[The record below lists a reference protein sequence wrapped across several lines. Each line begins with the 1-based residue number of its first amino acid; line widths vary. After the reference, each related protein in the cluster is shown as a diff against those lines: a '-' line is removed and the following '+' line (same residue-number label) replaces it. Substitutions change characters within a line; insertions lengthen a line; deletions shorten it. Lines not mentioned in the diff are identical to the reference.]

1 MPKVI
6 IHDAVD
12 PAARA
17 LLETRDGMDI
27 VTIERDERERLRREL
42 ADADSIIL
50 RYLPLDADDLRAAP
64 NLKVVARHGVGYDNI
79 DMVAAVECGIP
90 VATIGDANS
99 VTVAELAIYL
109 MLAAA
114 KQGLVFDAAV
124 RGGDWWQVREAADTI
139 ELYEKTV
146 LVVGM
151 GRIGSLV
158 APRCQAFGMDVRVCD
173 PYIPQSDISDAG
185 FTPAADFA
193 AALPQADIVTLHT
206 PLNDETRHMIDAPT
220 LARMKNGAL
229 LVNTS
234 RGPAV
239 DGDAL
244 SAAVASGHIYA
255 AGVDVFEEEPPAL
268 DSPLLG
274 HANMVFT
281 PHVGGLTRECFYRSA
296 IVCAQISL
304 DAIDG
309 KLDPA
314 YVVNPEVL

>member
-17 LLETRDGMDI
+17 LLGARENMEI
-27 VTIERDERERLRREL
+27 VTIERDERERLRHEL

-79 DMVAAVECGIP
+79 DMVAAGACGIP

-99 VTVAELAIYL
+99 VTVAELALYL

-114 KQGLVFDAAV
+114 KQGLVYDAAL
-124 RGGDWWQVREAADTI
+124 RSGDWWQIRESVHSI

-146 LVVGM
+146 LVVGF
-151 GRIGSLV
+151 GRIGSRV
-158 APRCQAFGMDVRVCD
+158 APRCKAFGMEVMVCD
-173 PYIPQSDISDAG
+173 PYIPQTAISEAG
-185 FTPAADFA
+185 YTPAPDLA
-193 AALPQADIVTLHT
+193 AVLSQADIVTLHT
-206 PLNDETRHMIDAPT
+206 PLNDETRHMIDAPA
-220 LARMKNGAL
+220 LASMKKGAL

-234 RGPAV
+234 RGSVV

-244 SAAVASGHIYA
+244 SAAIVSAHILA
-255 AGVDVFEEEPPAL
+255 AGLDVFEEEPPEPGSAL
-268 DSPLLG
+268 LS
-274 HANMVFT
+274 HKKMVFT

-296 IVCAQISL
+296 IVCAQNSL

-314 YVVNPEVL
+314 YVINPDVL

>member
-17 LLETRDGMDI
+17 LLEARENMEI
-27 VTIERDERERLRREL
+27 VTVERDERERLRREL

-79 DMVAAVECGIP
+79 DMVAASACGIP

-99 VTVAELAIYL
+99 VTVAELALYL

-114 KQGLVFDAAV
+114 KQGLVYDAAL
-124 RGGDWWQVREAADTI
+124 RSGDWWQIRESAHTI

-146 LVVGM
+146 LVVGF
-151 GRIGSLV
+151 GRIGSRV
-158 APRCQAFGMDVRVCD
+158 APRCKAFGMEVMVCD
-173 PYIPQSDISDAG
+173 PYIPQTAISAAG
-185 FTPAADFA
+185 FTPAPDFA
-193 AALPQADIVTLHT
+193 AALSDADIVTLHT
-206 PLNDETRHMIDAPT
+206 PLNDETRHMIDAPA
-220 LARMKNGAL
+220 LASMKNGAL

-234 RGPAV
+234 RGQVV

-244 SAAVASGHIYA
+244 SAAITSGHIYA
-255 AGVDVFEEEPPAL
+255 AGLDVFEEEPPEPGSAL
-268 DSPLLG
+268 LS
-274 HANMVFT
+274 HTNMVFT
-281 PHVGGLTRECFYRSA
+281 PHIGGLTRECFHRSA
-296 IVCAQISL
+296 IVCAQNSL
-304 DAIDG
+304 DAMDG

>member
-17 LLETRDGMDI
+17 LLETRDSMEI
-27 VTIERDERERLRREL
+27 VTIERDERQRLRREL
-42 ADADSIIL
+42 VDADSIIL
-50 RYLPLDADDLRAAP
+50 RYLPLDAGDLRAAP

-79 DMVAAVECGIP
+79 DMLAAVECGIP

-99 VTVAELAIYL
+99 VTVAELALYL
-109 MLAAA
+109 ILAAA

-124 RGGDWWQVREAADTI
+124 RGGDWWPVREAAHTI

-146 LVVGM
+146 LVVGF

-173 PYIPQSDISDAG
+173 PYIPQTDISDAG
-185 FTPAADFA
+185 FTPAAEFA
-193 AALPQADIVTLHT
+193 AALPEADIVTLHT
-206 PLNDETRHMIDAPT
+206 PLNDETRHMIDAPA
-220 LARMKNGAL
+220 LAVMKKGAL

-234 RGPAV
+234 RGPVV
-239 DGDAL
+239 DGGAL
-244 SAAVASGHIYA
+244 SAAIASGHLYA
-255 AGVDVFEEEPPAL
+255 AGMDVFEAEPPEPAN
-268 DSPLLG
+268 PLLS
-274 HANMVFT
+274 HPNMVFT

-296 IVCAQISL
+296 IVCAQNSL

-309 KLDPA
+309 KLDAA